1 MNAVVALPSRDEL
14 RQFVRQ
20 TLCDQDQLDIDQT
33 PFYEALLTRSGR
45 PCGLYFEVHGP
56 RLVRSCA
63 IWAAEEHRVLFYN
76 SMGDRFA
83 EFRLSEAPDPL
94 KLEPAECGSASATPQ
109 AA

>member
-14 RQFVRQ
+14 RQFVQ
-20 TLCDQDQLDIDQT
+20 LTLCNQDHLDIEQT
-33 PFYEALLTRSGR
+33 PFFEALLTRAGR
-45 PCGLYFEVHGP
+45 PCGLYFEIHGP

-63 IWAAEEHRVLFYN
+63 IWAGEEHRILFYN

-94 KLEPAECGSASATPQ
+94 KLADAIAAPASATPQ